1 MDMIVKRSVALGAL
15 TMLMPGLAACGS
27 SEPEPVVE
35 QIIVREP
42 GEAAP
47 QAQATPEPGQPGE

>member
-1 MDMIVKRSVALGAL
+1 MKRSVALGAL

-47 QAQATPEPGQPGE
+47 EAQATPEPGQPGE